1 MDRIL
6 VLSTEIDLFKKIQKR
21 FEEVSEI
28 QITTCDD
35 SLNLMEKFVSQHA
48 ELVVLDIDMLKEGV
62 VKLINILRTM
72 KKNLQII
79 LMLSQTNM
87 SICSEALSLGV
98 VSYLIKPVSTDNLH
112 KIITATLR
120 VKNQHVNKS

>member
-6 VLSTEIDLFKKIQKR
+6 ILSTEIDLLEKIQEK
-21 FEEVSEI
+21 FEEAGEI
-28 QITTCDD
+28 QITACDD
-35 SLNLMEKFVSQHA
+35 SLNLMERFVSQHA

-79 LMLSQTNM
+79 LMLSQANM
-87 SICSEALSLGV
+87 AICSEALSLGV
-98 VSYLIKPVSTDNLH
+98 VSYLIKPVSMDNLY

-120 VKNQHVNKS
+120 AKNQHVNKS

>member
-6 VLSTEIDLFKKIQKR
+6 ILSTEIDLFEKIQEK
-21 FEEVSEI
+21 FEEADEM
-28 QITTCDD
+28 QITACDD

-79 LMLSQTNM
+79 LMLSQANM
-87 SICSEALSLGV
+87 AICSEALSLGV
-98 VSYLIKPVSTDNLH
+98 VSYLIKPVSTDNLY
-112 KIITATLR
+112 KIITATLKA
-120 VKNQHVNKS
+120 KNQHVNKY